1 MIDLVTIKRLC
12 VLSLSVAVMSG
23 CVKTRY
29 AWLDYDQKLYQ
40 HYKEPA
46 NYDQFIEQLRVIVVD
61 GEASGKVPP
70 GLYAEYGFAL
80 YEKGRFEEAAKY
92 FKVESDKWPES
103 RVLMAKM
110 INNAETRGKSSK
122 KEVQPSVAE
131 GGVK

>member
-23 CVKTRY
+23 CVNTRY